1 MAASDK
7 LHQSCSQSWPSP
19 AGPESGLVAQS
30 CRTGQDWGCPRGS
43 CSHPYCPSIDALQ
56 LLCVQL
62 IGCLQPPSWGTAC
75 SSLEVGAVLLLCAS
89 PDSPACTPR
98 AVACNL
104 ASSISPAPAHP
115 RLPALAGYG
124 GGGAACGDLWA
135 LHLEGPASFCWE
147 ELSPSGPA
155 PAPRFDHT
163 AVALPTAPN
172 SQQPAA
178 R

>member
-1 MAASDK
+1 M
-7 LHQSCSQSWPSP
+7 
-19 AGPESGLVAQS
+19 
-30 CRTGQDWGCPRGS
+30 
-43 CSHPYCPSIDALQ
+43 
-56 LLCVQL
+56 
-62 IGCLQPPSWGTAC
+62 
-75 SSLEVGAVLLLCAS
+75 
-89 PDSPACTPR
+89 
-98 AVACNL
+98 VACNL

-135 LHLEGPASFCWE
+135 LHLEGSAIFRWE

-172 SQQPAA
+172 SQQPDKLVVLGGRDSAQQFADAVHVLDLETMMWQAA
-178 R
+178 HGVPALGDEVRHGACSLGYP